1 MIKTRS
7 GLLLAVAVGSSL
19 ALAFVLS
26 GFWKPIFWAVV
37 LGIVL
42 RPVMV
47 WFDARW
53 PERPNL
59 GAALVVVG
67 TLVAGL
73 LPALLL
79 SSVMVSQGV
88 AVYGQIESGAIDSD
102 SLNVWVKALY
112 QTSFGLWMTD
122 IGLDLA
128 TMTARLQAGLLEAS
142 TFVMSLA
149 ANVGQNAAGLV
160 IGLLLMLYLLFFI
173 LRDGPQIYQGVF
185 IAVPMPTDQKQ
196 RFFQKFAEVA
206 TATLAGTFVVGTVQG
221 ALGAFIFAVLGI
233 SGAVFW
239 GVVMALMS
247 LIPALGSAIIWFP
260 AVVAIAALVVLRI
273 GQGLALGGSWIKALI
288 LLAFGGLVISLVDNL
303 LRPIVVGRKTHMPD
317 YVVLFSTVGGLS
329 VLGITGFVAGPVI
342 AALFIVAWQL
352 ISEDQP

>member
-173 LRDGPQIYQGVF
+173 LRDGPQIYQSVF

-260 AVVAIAALVVLRI
+260 AVVV
-273 GQGLALGGSWIKALI
+273 LALGGSWIKALI